1 MHDHYD
7 HNQTLVPESFLAI
20 HSRHGRA
27 LRPRTE
33 IEARYEL
40 CEDVALHAAAFL
52 AARHQEGDDTSE
64 ALQRCHDGLRAD
76 PEAFAP
82 AEATWV
88 VRRVAELQDGRNPPG
103 WPTPTPTPIDRPPVR
118 RPAPAPPLEEGLTR
132 SCASS

>member
-27 LRPRTE
+27 LRSRAE

-52 AARHQEGDDTSE
+52 AARHHQGDDTGE

-76 PEAFAP
+76 PGAFAA
-82 AEATWV
+82 AEAAWV
-88 VRRVAELQDGRNPPG
+88 TRRVAELQE
-103 WPTPTPTPIDRPPVR
+103 WPQPDWLGSDR
-118 RPAPAPPLEEGLTR
+118 
-132 SCASS
+132 

>member
-27 LRPRTE
+27 LGPRAA

-64 ALQRCHDGLRAD
+64 ALRRCHDGLLAD
-76 PEAFAP
+76 PEAFAA
-82 AEATWV
+82 AEAAWV
-88 VRRVAELQDGRNPPG
+88 VRRVAELQAWGAPG
-103 WPTPTPTPIDRPPVR
+103 WLVDVD
-118 RPAPAPPLEEGLTR
+118 ADAAR
-132 SCASS
+132 SARA

>member
-27 LRPRTE
+27 LFPRAE
-33 IEARYEL
+33 IEARHEL

-52 AARHQEGDDTSE
+52 AARHHEGDDTSE
-64 ALQRCHDGLRAD
+64 ALRRCHDGLRAD
-76 PEAFAP
+76 PGAFTA

-88 VRRVAELQDGRNPPG
+88 VRRVAEMQEWAPPG
-103 WPTPTPTPIDRPPVR
+103 WLAETDSDADRSGR
-118 RPAPAPPLEEGLTR
+118 R
-132 SCASS
+132 